1 MPKHNSSIV
10 KFIGLGSGVRIMV
23 LNATFNYIS
32 DRGGQFYWCMKP
44 EYMEKTRDLSKVS
57 DKLYHTMLYQVHL
70 AWAEFELTTLV
81 AIGTDCI
88 GSCKSSYR
96 HDITEILLKVALST
110 INQTKFRII

>member
-1 MPKHNSSIV
+1 
-10 KFIGLGSGVRIMV
+10 MV
-23 LNATFNYIS
+23 FNATYNNIS
-32 DRGGQFYWCMKP
+32 DRGGQFYYWMKP
-44 EYMEKTRDLSKVS
+44 EYLEKTTDLSKVT

-96 HDITEILLKVALST
+96 HDITEILLKVALNT
-110 INQTKFRII
+110 VNQTKFRII